1 MSQRPSVILQTIVTP
16 LVLIVVLLAMA
27 ALSYQF
33 GSRAFNRTVVEMFI
47 NIMVVTGL
55 YVFVG
60 NSGVWAFGNM
70 SFMCRGAYMPA
81 WLTIPPMMKSVTLK
95 GLPAW

>member
-1 MSQRPSVILQTIVTP
+1 MSQRGSVMLRTIGTP
-16 LVLIVVLLAMA
+16 LVLIVVLLAIA

-33 GSRAFNRTVVEMFI
+33 GSRAFNRSVVEMFI

-60 NSGVWAFGNM
+60 NSG
-70 SFMCRGAYMPA
+70 
-81 WLTIPPMMKSVTLK
+81 LL
-95 GLPAW
+95 